1 MESKRMKNAT
11 RCVNIIEW
19 SLMLFISATTSTP
32 NCISLPSEKLET
44 TMEPQTEGN
53 TDISVNSCPAH
64 TGMAII
70 VEELGG
76 GAV

>member
-1 MESKRMKNAT
+1 
-11 RCVNIIEW
+11 
-19 SLMLFISATTSTP
+19 MLFISATTSTP
-32 NCISLPSEKLET
+32 NCISLPLEKLET

-64 TGMAII
+64 TGMASNK
-70 VEELGG
+70 LGG